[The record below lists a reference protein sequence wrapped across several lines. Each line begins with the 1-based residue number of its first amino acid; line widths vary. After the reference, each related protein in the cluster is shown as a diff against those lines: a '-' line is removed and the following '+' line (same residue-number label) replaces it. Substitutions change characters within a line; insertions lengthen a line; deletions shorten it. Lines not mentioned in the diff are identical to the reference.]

1 MCVEQNEQGGEREEG
16 KERKGRGRSG
26 RAWGAEER
34 IWAFT
39 PREVEQDQVA
49 VWRPGHRW
57 EGTRE
62 EAVPWQVLAGLWPQA
77 TGDGKRQP
85 GSRFVSFFAC
95 GEMCVTY

>member
-1 MCVEQNEQGGEREEG
+1 MCVEQNEQVGEREEG
-16 KERKGRGRSG
+16 KEGRGWGRSG
-26 RAWGAEER
+26 RAWWAEER

-39 PREVEQDQVA
+39 PKEVEQDQVA

-77 TGDGKRQP
+77 AGDGERQQVLDLFI
-85 GSRFVSFFAC
+85 FV
-95 GEMCVTY
+95 CVVKCA